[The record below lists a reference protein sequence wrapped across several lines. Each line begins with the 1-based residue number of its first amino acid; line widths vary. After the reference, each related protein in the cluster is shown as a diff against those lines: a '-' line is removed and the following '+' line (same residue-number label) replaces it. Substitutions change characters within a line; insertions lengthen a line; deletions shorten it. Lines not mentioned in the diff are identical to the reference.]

1 MKTLIVMIVAVCMC
15 ACATVPPN
23 EESKSTGSTGLWIA
37 AGIVVGALILS
48 SDDGSSAAGR
58 GCHIVITGGDSETVC
73 P

>member
-15 ACATVPPN
+15 ACATVPPD
-23 EESKSTGSTGLWIA
+23 EEPKSTGSTGLWIA

-48 SDDGSSAAGR
+48 SDSAPDKR